1 MGENVRLAN
10 IYIKIYNKRP
20 LMMDDLAFL
29 AKYDPE
35 CFEKTCHNLVY
46 NVPEAKK
53 LMEKEPEITE
63 DAKAPQQEK
72 PEEQKTEAKEPENKT
87 EIFFENIKKLEGDE
101 FGLQKTNMER
111 VRNLLGSLFMEMLFP
126 HNDKEQSF
134 EMAEVKYT
142 GFDKEA

>member
-20 LMMDDLAFL
+20 LMLDDLVFL

-53 LMEKEPEITE
+53 LMEKEPDITE
-63 DAKAPQQEK
+63 NVKEPQQEK
-72 PEEQKTEAKEPENKT
+72 PEEQKPKAKEPENKT

-126 HNDKEQSF
+126 HNDKEQTF